1 MHTEIPMGP
10 VPVDPADSSAAAGP
24 MLPWPWLNTTLH
36 SAVRAGLLAD
46 AMTPAELAG

>member
-1 MHTEIPMGP
+1 
-10 VPVDPADSSAAAGP
+10 